1 MAGELNIVCHGGV
14 AEMEKEARMRLL
26 GDIVFYSAHYQW
38 PALLKFHAA
47 VLSEV
52 ENGTAGWEYDYS
64 HLEQQMLMP
73 FPLTK
78 QKGERKVEKSS
89 RSASGAN
96 NGGRQ
101 EDRVVYCGDFQN
113 DACDLQDNHGGQ
125 FFGQSVSFQHIC
137 ATCWKRT
144 KTRAYH
150 PASSMDCPFYEH

>member
-1 MAGELNIVCHGGV
+1 MSRGCCRNG
-14 AEMEKEARMRLL
+14 KRARLRLL
-26 GDIVFYSAHYQW
+26 GDIVFYSAQ
-38 PALLKFHAA
+38 
-47 VLSEV
+47 V
-52 ENGTAGWEYDYS
+52 EKGTAGWEYDYS
-64 HLEQQMLMP
+64 RLEQQMLMP

-78 QKGERKVEKSS
+78 QKGGWKVEKSS
-89 RSASGAN
+89 QSASGPN

-113 DACDLQDNHGGQ
+113 DACNLQDNHGGQ

-144 KTRAYH
+144 KTFIYH